1 MIKRTMMATFLG
13 LAVASHAVLAQDLRS
28 PAIPAPDRNVQQ
40 QPTSDAR
47 KQSEQKRLDDY
58 WATHND
64 NAPSYPFNP

>member
-1 MIKRTMMATFLG
+1 MIKRNMMAALLG

-28 PAIPAPDRNVQQ
+28 PARPAPDRNVQQ
-40 QPTSDAR
+40 PMSDEQ